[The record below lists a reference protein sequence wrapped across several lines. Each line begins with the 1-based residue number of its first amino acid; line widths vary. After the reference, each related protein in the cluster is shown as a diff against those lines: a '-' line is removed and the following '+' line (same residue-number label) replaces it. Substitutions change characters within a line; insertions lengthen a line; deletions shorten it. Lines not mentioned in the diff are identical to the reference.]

1 MASILAHA
9 GETAQKW
16 SYHDG
21 VSWVVSLCAAVL
33 AAAAVVVVYRGQ
45 RAAAARFTTVEA
57 WYGEWRTEQWR
68 AQATLVCAWP
78 VSERETFEKVITRG
92 VVGAAV
98 RNASQMPVYQVE
110 IVYRDPDAAWMAIR
124 RLPRVPPDAAPQVF
138 AGFDEEHTDGQPK
151 PDRVNEDGSIR
162 LAPSVDMLV
171 ELRFTDGNG
180 RRWVR
185 ATTGDLS
192 LVKERATT

>member
-1 MASILAHA
+1 VSSWLAFA
-9 GETAQKW
+9 I
-16 SYHDG
+16 
-21 VSWVVSLCAAVL
+21 
-33 AAAAVVVVYRGQ
+33 AVVAALLAGTTLAVVHRGQ
-45 RAAAARFTTVEA
+45 RAAADRFAAAER
-57 WYGEWRTEQWR
+57 WYQEWHEERVS

-110 IVYRDPDAAWMAIR
+110 IRYHDPDAAWTAVR
-124 RLPRVPPDAAPQVF
+124 RVVRVPPDDAPQVF
-138 AGFDEEHTDGQPK
+138 AGFDEERTEGEPSPH
-151 PDRVNEDGSIR
+151 RVNDDGSIR
-162 LAPSVDMLV
+162 LALSAEMLV

-185 ATTGDLS
+185 DVSGGLYQDHD
-192 LVKERATT
+192 

>member
-1 MASILAHA
+1 
-9 GETAQKW
+9 
-16 SYHDG
+16 
-21 VSWVVSLCAAVL
+21 VSTWLSFAVAVL
-33 AAAAVVVVYRGQ
+33 AALLAGAALFLVHRGQ
-45 RAAAARFTTVEA
+45 RAAGDRFATAER
-57 WYGEWRTEQWR
+57 WYREWHEERVS

-110 IVYRDPDAAWMAIR
+110 IRYHDPDAAWTAVR
-124 RLPRVPPDAAPQVF
+124 RLVRVPPDGAPQVF
-138 AGFDEEHTDGQPK
+138 AGFDEEHTEGAPS
-151 PDRVNEDGSIR
+151 PERVNDDGSIR
-162 LAPSVDMLV
+162 LAPSADMLV

-185 ATTGDLS
+185 HTSGDLHQHHD
-192 LVKERATT
+192 